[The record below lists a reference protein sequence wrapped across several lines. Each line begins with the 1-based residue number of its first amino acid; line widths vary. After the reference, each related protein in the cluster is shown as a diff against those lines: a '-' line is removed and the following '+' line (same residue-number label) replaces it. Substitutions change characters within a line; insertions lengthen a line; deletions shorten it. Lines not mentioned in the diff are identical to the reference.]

1 MNTCP
6 NCHAPVADGC
16 RFCGACGALIPQ
28 EPVAPTKVPAPGDA
42 KPAPTTCPN
51 CGKTLPSGARFC
63 QSCGAPIAAQAEP
76 AAAQTEPAAAQA
88 EPAAAQAEPI
98 AAWTEAPTART
109 RDAAASAKNTIAAKV
124 KAAGSRSSAE
134 GTPKR
139 KKPTAKIIGI
149 SAVAVVLVVA
159 IILGIT
165 LIPGKHASNTAIYLK
180 DGNLCVLPNVKKNTD
195 LLTMQMFSDPDYLEG
210 EISDLWDYQNFS
222 EACSA
227 YVATLSKDGSKYFYI
242 SITESNDEIRLC
254 YIDLKA
260 KNATPVRISGGDVL
274 AYSVN
279 ESATLVTFLR
289 DDNNLYQYD
298 MQSGK
303 AEKIASDLEEVFVA
317 SRDGSK
323 IVYTTENGLYLY
335 SSLGQTEKLSN
346 DYCSQVYTPDDTLST
361 IYYVDEDDTLF
372 CNKTG
377 KAGDSFKIASGVDTL
392 YGLTENGVYYT
403 TDSKTITMY
412 DYVNQDL
419 LSVDPD
425 SLERPEYPFSFEY
438 DTDAEYRAAMEQY
451 EADMEVYE
459 HANDLREL
467 QKDLA
472 REQYTLVT
480 LNYFNGSQSSVVAE
494 DVRGISISYASSYA
508 HAAAVL
514 EYAYPDP
521 EKAAA
526 LTMDDLEAIIG
537 STYTY
542 APTYIYDK
550 ICSSSAAG
558 DVVRADVAAHAAD
571 GDLRP
576 AVFRAGHGQ
585 GRAVLVG
592 TEDGVVRARAGAH
605 AHITALDRTVG
616 AGRAAAVGRDARER
630 DIVRVDIAGG
640 AVVADLV
647 PGTAD
652 AGDRHGRAGVVGAE
666 DGAARARARAH
677 AHVAAI
683 DRAGAEA
690 GIHFIGAFEV
700 IGRYVAD
707 GAVIDHRGPAAARL
721 RGHHNV
727 GARRERGDNAVIRS
741 GARSEVDGRRRS
753 RAAVTRRRS
762 RNGQRKREERGNN
775 GCFQKSFRHRII
787 LCLVIRERAVQPHSR
802 HVHGVVQAVLFCLFD
817 HTVAGFQIRVG
828 ELELHGDPRRH
839 VEVLDLLRVEDLHH
853 NDVLV
858 GHAAVIEQVVF
869 PAQRMA
875 FVAQFGRFCCQ

>member
-16 RFCGACGALIPQ
+16 RFCGACGAPIPQ
-28 EPVAPTKVPAPGDA
+28 EPVAPAKVPAPGDA

-63 QSCGAPIAAQAEP
+63 QSCGAPITAQTEPAAAQTEPAAAQTEP

-88 EPAAAQAEPI
+88 EPI
-98 AAWTEAPTART
+98 AAWAEAPTART

-180 DGNLCVLPNVKKNTD
+180 DGDLCVLPNVKKNTD

-227 YVATLSKDGSKYFYI
+227 YVATLSKDGSKFFYI
-242 SITESNDEIRLC
+242 SSTENNDEIRLY

-260 KNATPVRISGGDVL
+260 KNATPVRISGGVVL

-279 ESATLVTFLR
+279 ESATLVTFMR
-289 DDNNLYQYD
+289 ADNNLYQYD

-335 SSLGQTEKLSN
+335 SGLGQTEKLSN
-346 DYCSQVYTPDDTLST
+346 DYCSQVYTPDDALST
-361 IYYVDEDDTLF
+361 IYYVDENGTLF

-403 TDSKTITMY
+403 TDSKTVMLY
-412 DYVNQDL
+412 DYVQDL

-438 DTDAEYRAAMEQY
+438 DTDAEYQAAMEQY
-451 EADMEVYE
+451 KADMEVYE

-467 QKDLA
+467 QKDL
-472 REQYTLVT
+472 TCIPCPLVT
-480 LNYFNGSQSSVVAE
+480 LNYFNGSSASVVAE
-494 DVRGISISYASSYA
+494 DVFSDSISRANTYT

-514 EYAYPDP
+514 EYTYPDP

-526 LTMDDLEAIIG
+526 LTVDDMEAIID
-537 STYTY
+537 SNYSY
-542 APTYIYDK
+542 AYIASNYIYDK
-550 ICSSSAAG
+550 IRSSSAAVNG
-558 DVVRADVAAHAAD
+558 TACAS
-571 GDLRP
+571 DLDIY
-576 AVFRAGHGQ
+576 GIC
-585 GRAVLVG
+585 L
-592 TEDGVVRARAGAH
+592 TEDGQTAYITTKNPDHSDIDLYQAGISGSGLQTPTQIASDIDDLQIIGNNAVFWQDSTVFVNNARIDDDVLAYHVAFRDDGSFVYLVGEEDDNSYQLKSYKDGKTTTIADDVFNFGFTTGGELLYLCDYNTDRSAG
-605 AHITALDRTVG
+605 TLYLYNGKDSTKLDDDVFM
-616 AGRAAAVGRDARER
+616 
-630 DIVRVDIAGG
+630 IV
-640 AVVADLV
+640 
-647 PGTAD
+647 P
-652 AGDRHGRAGVVGAE
+652 AE
-666 DGAARARARAH
+666 DLA
-677 AHVAAI
+677 
-683 DRAGAEA
+683 
-690 GIHFIGAFEV
+690 
-700 IGRYVAD
+700 Y
-707 GAVIDHRGPAAARL
+707 
-721 RGHHNV
+721 
-727 GARRERGDNAVIRS
+727 ERG
-741 GARSEVDGRRRS
+741 GVDG
-753 RAAVTRRRS
+753 
-762 RNGQRKREERGNN
+762 NGGLY
-775 GCFQKSFRHRII
+775 II
-787 LCLVIRERAVQPHSR
+787 DD
-802 HVHGVVQAVLFCLFD
+802 F
-817 HTVAGFQIRVG
+817 
-828 ELELHGDPRRH
+828 
-839 VEVLDLLRVEDLHH
+839 
-853 NDVLV
+853 
-858 GHAAVIEQVVF
+858 
-869 PAQRMA
+869 
-875 FVAQFGRFCCQ
+875 

>member
-16 RFCGACGALIPQ
+16 RFCGACGAPIPQ
-28 EPVAPTKVPAPGDA
+28 EPVAPAKVPAPGDA

-63 QSCGAPIAAQAEP
+63 QSCGAPITAQAEP
-76 AAAQTEPAAAQA
+76 AAAQTEPAAVQA

-98 AAWTEAPTART
+98 AAWAEAPTART
-109 RDAAASAKNTIAAKV
+109 RDAAASAKNTITAKV

-180 DGNLCVLPNVKKNTD
+180 DGNLCVLPNVKKNAD
-195 LLTMQMFSDPDYLEG
+195 LLTMQMVSDPDALQG
-210 EISDLWDYQNFS
+210 DITGLWDYQDSTN
-222 EACSA
+222 ACSGCG
-227 YVATLSKDGSKYFYI
+227 ATLSKDGSKLFYI
-242 SITESNDEIRLC
+242 STDLETEIRLC

-260 KNATPVRISGGDVL
+260 KNATPVRISGGVVL
-274 AYSVN
+274 AFSVN

-335 SSLGQTEKLSN
+335 SGLGKTEKLSN
-346 DYCSQVYTPDDTLST
+346 DYCSQVYTPDDALST

-377 KAGDSFKIASGVDTL
+377 KAEDSFKIASGVDTL

-403 TDSKTITMY
+403 TDSKTVTMY

-425 SLERPEYPFSFEY
+425 SLEKPEYPFSFEY
-438 DTDAEYRAAMEQY
+438 DTDAEYQAAMKQY
-451 EADMEVYE
+451 KADMEVYE

-472 REQYTLVT
+472 RKQYTLVT
-480 LNYFNGSQSSVVAE
+480 LNYFNGSSASVVAE
-494 DVRGISISYASSYA
+494 DVFRGSISSADTYA

-514 EYAYPDP
+514 KYTCPDP

-526 LTMDDLEAIIG
+526 LTVDDIKAIID
-537 STYTY
+537 SNYSYTSI
-542 APTYIYDK
+542 ASDHIYNK
-550 ICSSSAAG
+550 IRSSS
-558 DVVRADVAAHAAD
+558 VAVNGTACAS
-571 GDLRP
+571 DLDIYRIC
-576 AVFRAGHGQ
+576 
-585 GRAVLVG
+585 L
-592 TEDGVVRARAGAH
+592 TEDGQTACIITKNPDNSDIDLYQAGISGNSLQTPTQIASDIDDLQIIGNNVVFWQDSTVFVNNARIDDDVLTDHVAFRDDGSFVYLVGEEDDNSYQLKSYKDGKTTTIADDVFNFGFTTGGELLYLRDYNTNHSAG
-605 AHITALDRTVG
+605 TLYLYNGKDSTKLDDDVCT
-616 AGRAAAVGRDARER
+616 
-630 DIVRVDIAGG
+630 II
-640 AVVADLV
+640 
-647 PGTAD
+647 P
-652 AGDRHGRAGVVGAE
+652 AE
-666 DGAARARARAH
+666 DLAY
-677 AHVAAI
+677 
-683 DRAGAEA
+683 DRG
-690 GIHFIGAFEV
+690 G
-700 IGRYVAD
+700 
-707 GAVIDHRGPAAARL
+707 
-721 RGHHNV
+721 
-727 GARRERGDNAVIRS
+727 
-741 GARSEVDGRRRS
+741 VDG
-753 RAAVTRRRS
+753 
-762 RNGQRKREERGNN
+762 NGRLYIVDG
-775 GCFQKSFRHRII
+775 
-787 LCLVIRERAVQPHSR
+787 
-802 HVHGVVQAVLFCLFD
+802 
-817 HTVAGFQIRVG
+817 
-828 ELELHGDPRRH
+828 
-839 VEVLDLLRVEDLHH
+839 
-853 NDVLV
+853 
-858 GHAAVIEQVVF
+858 
-869 PAQRMA
+869 
-875 FVAQFGRFCCQ
+875 

>member
-16 RFCGACGALIPQ
+16 RFCGACGAPIPQ
-28 EPVAPTKVPAPGDA
+28 EPVAPAKVPAPGDA

-63 QSCGAPIAAQAEP
+63 QSCGAPITAQAEP
-76 AAAQTEPAAAQA
+76 AAAQTEPAAVQA

-98 AAWTEAPTART
+98 AAWAEAPTART
-109 RDAAASAKNTIAAKV
+109 RDAAASAKNTITAKV

-180 DGNLCVLPNVKKNTD
+180 DGNLCVLPNVKKNAD
-195 LLTMQMFSDPDYLEG
+195 LLTMQMVSDPDALQG
-210 EISDLWDYQNFS
+210 DITGLWDYQDSTN
-222 EACSA
+222 ACSGCG
-227 YVATLSKDGSKYFYI
+227 ATLSKDGSKLFYI
-242 SITESNDEIRLC
+242 STDLETEIRLC

-260 KNATPVRISGGDVL
+260 KNATPVRISGGVVL
-274 AYSVN
+274 DFSVN

-346 DYCSQVYTPDDTLST
+346 DYCSQVYTPDDALST

-377 KAGDSFKIASGVDTL
+377 KAEDSFKIASGVDTL

-403 TDSKTITMY
+403 TDSKTVTMY

-438 DTDAEYRAAMEQY
+438 DTDAEYQAAMKQY
-451 EADMEVYE
+451 KADMEVYE

-480 LNYFNGSQSSVVAE
+480 LNYFNGSSASVVAE
-494 DVRGISISYASSYA
+494 DVFRGSISSADTYA

-514 EYAYPDP
+514 EYTYPDP

-526 LTMDDLEAIIG
+526 LTVDDMEAIIDSNYSYA
-537 STYTY
+537 ST
-542 APTYIYDK
+542 ASDHIHNK
-550 ICSSSAAG
+550 ICSSS
-558 DVVRADVAAHAAD
+558 VAVNGTACAS
-571 GDLRP
+571 DLDIYRIC
-576 AVFRAGHGQ
+576 
-585 GRAVLVG
+585 L
-592 TEDGVVRARAGAH
+592 TEDGQTACIITKNADNSDIDLYQAGISGNSLQTPTQIASDIDDLQIIGNNVVFWQDSAVFVNNARIDDDVLADHVAFRDDGSFVYLVGEEDDNSYQLKSYKDGKTTTIADDVFNFGF
-605 AHITALDRTVG
+605 TTGGELLYLRDYNTNRSEGTLYLYNGKDSTKLDDDVFL
-616 AGRAAAVGRDARER
+616 
-630 DIVRVDIAGG
+630 I
-640 AVVADLV
+640 L
-647 PGTAD
+647 P
-652 AGDRHGRAGVVGAE
+652 AE
-666 DGAARARARAH
+666 DLAY
-677 AHVAAI
+677 
-683 DRAGAEA
+683 DRG
-690 GIHFIGAFEV
+690 G
-700 IGRYVAD
+700 
-707 GAVIDHRGPAAARL
+707 
-721 RGHHNV
+721 
-727 GARRERGDNAVIRS
+727 
-741 GARSEVDGRRRS
+741 VDG
-753 RAAVTRRRS
+753 
-762 RNGQRKREERGNN
+762 NGRLYIVD
-775 GCFQKSFRHRII
+775 F
-787 LCLVIRERAVQPHSR
+787 
-802 HVHGVVQAVLFCLFD
+802 
-817 HTVAGFQIRVG
+817 
-828 ELELHGDPRRH
+828 
-839 VEVLDLLRVEDLHH
+839 
-853 NDVLV
+853 
-858 GHAAVIEQVVF
+858 
-869 PAQRMA
+869 
-875 FVAQFGRFCCQ
+875 

>member
-1 MNTCP
+1 MDTCT

-16 RFCGACGALIPQ
+16 RFCGACGAPIPQ
-28 EPVAPTKVPAPGDA
+28 EPVAPAKVPAPGDA

-76 AAAQTEPAAAQA
+76 AAVQAEPAAAQTEPAAAQAEPITAQAEPAAVQAEPAAAQTEPAAVQA

-98 AAWTEAPTART
+98 AAWAEAPTART
-109 RDAAASAKNTIAAKV
+109 RDAAASAKNTITAKV

-165 LIPGKHASNTAIYLK
+165 LILGKHASNTAIYLK
-180 DGNLCVLPNVKKNTD
+180 DGNLCVLPNVKKNAD
-195 LLTMQMFSDPDYLEG
+195 LLTMQMVSDPDALQG
-210 EISDLWDYQNFS
+210 DITGLWDYQDSTN
-222 EACSA
+222 ACSGCG
-227 YVATLSKDGSKYFYI
+227 ATLSKDGSKLFYI
-242 SITESNDEIRLC
+242 STDLETEIRLC

-260 KNATPVRISGGDVL
+260 KNATPVRISGGVVL
-274 AYSVN
+274 AFSVN

-346 DYCSQVYTPDDTLST
+346 DYCSQVYTPDDALST

-377 KAGDSFKIASGVDTL
+377 KAEDSFKIASGVDTL

-403 TDSKTITMY
+403 TDSKTVTMY

-438 DTDAEYRAAMEQY
+438 DTDAEYQAAMKQY
-451 EADMEVYE
+451 KADMEVYE

-480 LNYFNGSQSSVVAE
+480 LNYFNGSSASVVAE
-494 DVRGISISYASSYA
+494 DVFRGSISSSDTYA

-514 EYAYPDP
+514 EYTYPDP

-526 LTMDDLEAIIG
+526 LTVDDMEAIIDSNYSYA
-537 STYTY
+537 ST
-542 APTYIYDK
+542 ASNHIHNK
-550 ICSSSAAG
+550 ICSSS
-558 DVVRADVAAHAAD
+558 VAVNGTACAS
-571 GDLRP
+571 DLDIYRIC
-576 AVFRAGHGQ
+576 
-585 GRAVLVG
+585 L
-592 TEDGVVRARAGAH
+592 TEDGQTACIITKNADNSDIDLYQAGISGNSLQTPTQIASDIDDLQIIGNNVVFWQDSAVFVNNARIDDDVLADHVAFRDDGSFVYLVGEEDDNSYQLKSYKDGKTTTIADDVFNFGF
-605 AHITALDRTVG
+605 TTGGKLLYLRDYNTNRSEGTLYLYNGKDSTKLDDDVFLILPAEDLAYDR
-616 AGRAAAVGRDARER
+616 
-630 DIVRVDIAGG
+630 GG
-640 AVVADLV
+640 AD
-647 PGTAD
+647 GN
-652 AGDRHGRAGVVGAE
+652 GRLY
-666 DGAARARARAH
+666 
-677 AHVAAI
+677 I
-683 DRAGAEA
+683 
-690 GIHFIGAFEV
+690 
-700 IGRYVAD
+700 
-707 GAVIDHRGPAAARL
+707 
-721 RGHHNV
+721 
-727 GARRERGDNAVIRS
+727 
-741 GARSEVDGRRRS
+741 VD
-753 RAAVTRRRS
+753 
-762 RNGQRKREERGNN
+762 
-775 GCFQKSFRHRII
+775 F
-787 LCLVIRERAVQPHSR
+787 
-802 HVHGVVQAVLFCLFD
+802 
-817 HTVAGFQIRVG
+817 
-828 ELELHGDPRRH
+828 
-839 VEVLDLLRVEDLHH
+839 
-853 NDVLV
+853 
-858 GHAAVIEQVVF
+858 
-869 PAQRMA
+869 
-875 FVAQFGRFCCQ
+875 

>member
-16 RFCGACGALIPQ
+16 RFCGACGAPIPQ
-28 EPVAPTKVPAPGDA
+28 EPVAPAKVPAPGDA

-63 QSCGAPIAAQAEP
+63 QSCGAPITAQAEP

-98 AAWTEAPTART
+98 AAWAEAPTART
-109 RDAAASAKNTIAAKV
+109 RDAAASAKNTITAKV

-180 DGNLCVLPNVKKNTD
+180 DGNLCVLPNVKKNAD
-195 LLTMQMFSDPDYLEG
+195 LLTMQMVSDPDALQG
-210 EISDLWDYQNFS
+210 DITGLWDYQDSTN
-222 EACSA
+222 ACSGCG
-227 YVATLSKDGSKYFYI
+227 ATLSKDGSKLFYI
-242 SITESNDEIRLC
+242 STDLETEIRLC

-260 KNATPVRISGGDVL
+260 KNATPVRISGGVVL
-274 AYSVN
+274 AFSVN
-279 ESATLVTFLR
+279 ESATLVTFMR
-289 DDNNLYQYD
+289 ADNNLYQYD

-346 DYCSQVYTPDDTLST
+346 DYCSQVYTPDDALST

-377 KAGDSFKIASGVDTL
+377 KAEDSFKIASGVDTL

-403 TDSKTITMY
+403 TDSKTVTMY

-438 DTDAEYRAAMEQY
+438 DTDAEYQAAMKQY
-451 EADMEVYE
+451 KADMEVYE

-480 LNYFNGSQSSVVAE
+480 LNYFNGSSASVVTE
-494 DVRGISISYASSYA
+494 DVFRGSISSADTYA

-550 ICSSSAAG
+550 ICSSSAAVNG
-558 DVVRADVAAHAAD
+558 TACAS
-571 GDLRP
+571 DLDIYRIC
-576 AVFRAGHGQ
+576 
-585 GRAVLVG
+585 L
-592 TEDGVVRARAGAH
+592 TEDGQTACIITKNADNSDIDLYQAGISGNSLQTPTQIASDIDDLQIIGNNVVFWQDSAVFVNNARIDDDVLADHVAFRDDGSFVYLVGEEDDNSYQLKSYKDGKTMTIADDVFNFGFTTGGELLYLRDYNTNRSAG
-605 AHITALDRTVG
+605 TLYLYNGKDSTKLDDDVFL
-616 AGRAAAVGRDARER
+616 
-630 DIVRVDIAGG
+630 I
-640 AVVADLV
+640 L
-647 PGTAD
+647 P
-652 AGDRHGRAGVVGAE
+652 AE
-666 DGAARARARAH
+666 DLAY
-677 AHVAAI
+677 
-683 DRAGAEA
+683 DRG
-690 GIHFIGAFEV
+690 GD
-700 IGRYVAD
+700 D
-707 GAVIDHRGPAAARL
+707 GNGGLYI
-721 RGHHNV
+721 
-727 GARRERGDNAVIRS
+727 
-741 GARSEVDGRRRS
+741 VDD
-753 RAAVTRRRS
+753 
-762 RNGQRKREERGNN
+762 
-775 GCFQKSFRHRII
+775 F
-787 LCLVIRERAVQPHSR
+787 
-802 HVHGVVQAVLFCLFD
+802 
-817 HTVAGFQIRVG
+817 
-828 ELELHGDPRRH
+828 
-839 VEVLDLLRVEDLHH
+839 
-853 NDVLV
+853 
-858 GHAAVIEQVVF
+858 
-869 PAQRMA
+869 
-875 FVAQFGRFCCQ
+875 

>member
-16 RFCGACGALIPQ
+16 RFCGACGAPIPQ
-28 EPVAPTKVPAPGDA
+28 EPVAPAKVPAPGDA

-63 QSCGAPIAAQAEP
+63 QSCGAPITAQAEP
-76 AAAQTEPAAAQA
+76 AAAQTEPAAVQA

-98 AAWTEAPTART
+98 AAWAEAPTART
-109 RDAAASAKNTIAAKV
+109 RDAAASAKNTITAKV

-180 DGNLCVLPNVKKNTD
+180 DGNLCVLPNVKKNAD
-195 LLTMQMFSDPDYLEG
+195 LLTMQMVSDPDALQG
-210 EISDLWDYQNFS
+210 DITGLWDYQDSTN
-222 EACSA
+222 ACSGCG
-227 YVATLSKDGSKYFYI
+227 ATLSKDGSKLFYI
-242 SITESNDEIRLC
+242 STDLETEIRLC

-260 KNATPVRISGGDVL
+260 KNATPVRISGGVVL
-274 AYSVN
+274 AFSVN

-346 DYCSQVYTPDDTLST
+346 DYCSQVYTPDDALST

-377 KAGDSFKIASGVDTL
+377 KAEDSFKIASGVDTL

-403 TDSKTITMY
+403 TDSKTVTMY

-425 SLERPEYPFSFEY
+425 SLEKPEYPFSFEY
-438 DTDAEYRAAMEQY
+438 DTDAEYQAAMKQY
-451 EADMEVYE
+451 KADMEVYE

-480 LNYFNGSQSSVVAE
+480 LNYFNGSSASVVAE
-494 DVRGISISYASSYA
+494 DVFRGSISSADTYA

-514 EYAYPDP
+514 EYTYPDP

-526 LTMDDLEAIIG
+526 LTVDDMEAIIDSNYSYA
-537 STYTY
+537 ST
-542 APTYIYDK
+542 ASDHIYNK
-550 ICSSSAAG
+550 IRSSS
-558 DVVRADVAAHAAD
+558 VAVNGTACAS
-571 GDLRP
+571 DLDIYRIC
-576 AVFRAGHGQ
+576 
-585 GRAVLVG
+585 L
-592 TEDGVVRARAGAH
+592 TEDGQTACIITKNPDNSDIDLYQAGISGNSLQTPTQIASDIDDLQIIGNNVVFWQDSAVFVNNARIDDDVLADHVAFRDDGSFVYLVGEEDDNSYQLKSYKDGKTTTIADDVFNFGFTTGGELLYLRDYNTDRSAG
-605 AHITALDRTVG
+605 TLYLYNGKDSTKLDDDVFM
-616 AGRAAAVGRDARER
+616 
-630 DIVRVDIAGG
+630 IV
-640 AVVADLV
+640 
-647 PGTAD
+647 P
-652 AGDRHGRAGVVGAE
+652 AE
-666 DGAARARARAH
+666 DLTY
-677 AHVAAI
+677 
-683 DRAGAEA
+683 DRG
-690 GIHFIGAFEV
+690 G
-700 IGRYVAD
+700 
-707 GAVIDHRGPAAARL
+707 
-721 RGHHNV
+721 
-727 GARRERGDNAVIRS
+727 
-741 GARSEVDGRRRS
+741 VDG
-753 RAAVTRRRS
+753 
-762 RNGQRKREERGNN
+762 NGRLYIVDG
-775 GCFQKSFRHRII
+775 
-787 LCLVIRERAVQPHSR
+787 
-802 HVHGVVQAVLFCLFD
+802 
-817 HTVAGFQIRVG
+817 
-828 ELELHGDPRRH
+828 
-839 VEVLDLLRVEDLHH
+839 
-853 NDVLV
+853 
-858 GHAAVIEQVVF
+858 
-869 PAQRMA
+869 
-875 FVAQFGRFCCQ
+875 

>member
-16 RFCGACGALIPQ
+16 RFCGACGAPIPQ
-28 EPVAPTKVPAPGDA
+28 EPVAPAKVPAPGDA

-76 AAAQTEPAAAQA
+76 AAVQAEPAAAQTEPAAAQA
-88 EPAAAQAEPI
+88 EPITAQAEPAAVQAEPAAAQTEPAAAQTEPAAAQAEPI

-195 LLTMQMFSDPDYLEG
+195 LLTMQMFSDPDDLEG
-210 EISDLWDYQNFS
+210 EISDLWDYRDFS
-222 EACSA
+222 EAYSKA
-227 YVATLSKDGSKYFYI
+227 GGTLSKDGSKYFYI
-242 SITESNDEIRLC
+242 STTESNDEIRLC

-279 ESATLVTFLR
+279 ESATLVTFMR

-303 AEKIASDLEEVFVA
+303 AEKIASDLHGMQNGKAEEFASDLEEYFVA

-335 SSLGQTEKLSN
+335 SGLGKTEKLSN
-346 DYCSQVYTPDDTLST
+346 DYCSRVYTPDDALST
-361 IYYVDEDDTLF
+361 IYYVDEDNTLF

-377 KAGDSFKIASGVDTL
+377 KAEDSFKIASGVDTL

-403 TDSKTITMY
+403 TDRKTVTMY

-438 DTDAEYRAAMEQY
+438 DTDAEYQAAMKQY
-451 EADMEVYE
+451 KADMEVYE

-467 QKDLA
+467 QKDLSYIPYA
-472 REQYTLVT
+472 LVT
-480 LNYFNGSQSSVVAE
+480 LNYFNGSSASVVAE
-494 DVRGISISYASSYA
+494 DVFSDSISRAYIYT

-514 EYAYPDP
+514 EYTCPDP

-526 LTMDDLEAIIG
+526 LTVGDMEAIIDSNYSYA
-537 STYTY
+537 ST
-542 APTYIYDK
+542 ASDHIYNK
-550 ICSSSAAG
+550 IRSSSVAVNGTA
-558 DVVRADVAAHAAD
+558 RAS
-571 GDLRP
+571 DLDIYCIC
-576 AVFRAGHGQ
+576 
-585 GRAVLVG
+585 L
-592 TEDGVVRARAGAH
+592 TEDGQTACIITKNPDNSDIDLYQAGISGSGLQTPTQIASDIDDLQIIGNNVVFWQDSTVFVNNARIDDDVLAGHVAFRDDGSFVYLVGEEDDNSYQLKSYKDGKTTTI
-605 AHITALDRTVG
+605 ADDVFNFGFTTGGELLYLRDYNTDRSAGTLYLYNGKDSTKLDDDVL
-616 AGRAAAVGRDARER
+616 A
-630 DIVRVDIAGG
+630 II
-640 AVVADLV
+640 
-647 PGTAD
+647 P
-652 AGDRHGRAGVVGAE
+652 AE
-666 DGAARARARAH
+666 DLAY
-677 AHVAAI
+677 
-683 DRAGAEA
+683 DRG
-690 GIHFIGAFEV
+690 G
-700 IGRYVAD
+700 
-707 GAVIDHRGPAAARL
+707 
-721 RGHHNV
+721 
-727 GARRERGDNAVIRS
+727 
-741 GARSEVDGRRRS
+741 VD
-753 RAAVTRRRS
+753 
-762 RNGQRKREERGNN
+762 RNGGLY
-775 GCFQKSFRHRII
+775 I
-787 LCLVIRERAVQPHSR
+787 V
-802 HVHGVVQAVLFCLFD
+802 D
-817 HTVAGFQIRVG
+817 
-828 ELELHGDPRRH
+828 DY
-839 VEVLDLLRVEDLHH
+839 
-853 NDVLV
+853 
-858 GHAAVIEQVVF
+858 
-869 PAQRMA
+869 
-875 FVAQFGRFCCQ
+875 

>member
-16 RFCGACGALIPQ
+16 RFCGACGAPIPQ
-28 EPVAPTKVPAPGDA
+28 EPVAPAKVPAPGDA

-63 QSCGAPIAAQAEP
+63 QSCGAPITAQAEP
-76 AAAQTEPAAAQA
+76 AAAQTEPAAVQA

-98 AAWTEAPTART
+98 AAWAEAPTART

-210 EISDLWDYQNFS
+210 EISDLWDYQDFS
-222 EACSA
+222 ES
-227 YVATLSKDGSKYFYI
+227 YSKTGGTLSKDGSKYFYI

-260 KNATPVRISGGDVL
+260 KNATPVRISGGVVL

-279 ESATLVTFLR
+279 ESATLVTFMR
-289 DDNNLYQYD
+289 ADNNLYQYD

-335 SSLGQTEKLSN
+335 SGLGKTEKLSN
-346 DYCSQVYTPDDTLST
+346 DYCSQVYTPDDALST

-403 TDSKTITMY
+403 TDSKTVTMY

-425 SLERPEYPFSFEY
+425 SLEKPEYPFSFEY
-438 DTDAEYRAAMEQY
+438 DTDAEYQAAMKQY
-451 EADMEVYE
+451 KADMEVYE

-472 REQYTLVT
+472 RKQYTLVT
-480 LNYFNGSQSSVVAE
+480 LNYFNGSSASVVAE
-494 DVRGISISYASSYA
+494 DVFRGSISSADTYA

-514 EYAYPDP
+514 KYTCPDP

-526 LTMDDLEAIIG
+526 LTMDDMEAIID
-537 STYTY
+537 SNYSY
-542 APTYIYDK
+542 ASIASDHIYNK
-550 ICSSSAAG
+550 IRSSS
-558 DVVRADVAAHAAD
+558 VAVNGTACAS
-571 GDLRP
+571 DLDIYCIC
-576 AVFRAGHGQ
+576 
-585 GRAVLVG
+585 L
-592 TEDGVVRARAGAH
+592 TEDGQTACIITKNADNSDIDLYQAGISGNSLQTPTQIASDIDDLQIIGNNVVFWQDSTVFVNNARIDDDVLADHVAFRDDGSFVYLVGEEDDNSYQLKSYKDGKTTTIADDVFNFGF
-605 AHITALDRTVG
+605 TTGGELLYLRDYNTNRSEGTLYLYNGKDSTKLDDDVFL
-616 AGRAAAVGRDARER
+616 
-630 DIVRVDIAGG
+630 I
-640 AVVADLV
+640 L
-647 PGTAD
+647 P
-652 AGDRHGRAGVVGAE
+652 AE
-666 DGAARARARAH
+666 DLAY
-677 AHVAAI
+677 
-683 DRAGAEA
+683 DRG
-690 GIHFIGAFEV
+690 G
-700 IGRYVAD
+700 
-707 GAVIDHRGPAAARL
+707 
-721 RGHHNV
+721 
-727 GARRERGDNAVIRS
+727 
-741 GARSEVDGRRRS
+741 VDG
-753 RAAVTRRRS
+753 
-762 RNGQRKREERGNN
+762 NGRLYIVD
-775 GCFQKSFRHRII
+775 F
-787 LCLVIRERAVQPHSR
+787 
-802 HVHGVVQAVLFCLFD
+802 
-817 HTVAGFQIRVG
+817 
-828 ELELHGDPRRH
+828 
-839 VEVLDLLRVEDLHH
+839 
-853 NDVLV
+853 
-858 GHAAVIEQVVF
+858 
-869 PAQRMA
+869 
-875 FVAQFGRFCCQ
+875 

>member
-16 RFCGACGALIPQ
+16 RFCGACGAPIPQ

-227 YVATLSKDGSKYFYI
+227 YVATLSKDGSKFFYI
-242 SITESNDEIRLC
+242 SSTENNDEIRLY

-260 KNATPVRISGGDVL
+260 KNATPVRISGGVVL

-279 ESATLVTFLR
+279 ESATLVTFMR
-289 DDNNLYQYD
+289 ADNNLYQYD
-298 MQSGK
+298 MQSEK

-335 SSLGQTEKLSN
+335 SGLGKTEKLSN
-346 DYCSQVYTPDDTLST
+346 DYCSQVYTPDDALST

-377 KAGDSFKIASGVDTL
+377 KAEDSFKIASGVDTL

-403 TDSKTITMY
+403 TDSKTVTMY

-438 DTDAEYRAAMEQY
+438 DTDAEYQAAMKQY
-451 EADMEVYE
+451 KADMEVYE

-480 LNYFNGSQSSVVAE
+480 LNYFNGSSASVVAE
-494 DVRGISISYASSYA
+494 DVFRGSISSADTYA

-526 LTMDDLEAIIG
+526 LTVDDMEAIIDSNYSYA
-537 STYTY
+537 ST
-542 APTYIYDK
+542 ASDHIYNK
-550 ICSSSAAG
+550 IRSSS
-558 DVVRADVAAHAAD
+558 VAVNGTACAS
-571 GDLRP
+571 DLDIYRIC
-576 AVFRAGHGQ
+576 
-585 GRAVLVG
+585 L
-592 TEDGVVRARAGAH
+592 TEDGQTACIITKNPDNSDIDLYQAGISGNSLQTPTQIASDIDDLQIIGNNAVFWKDSAVFVNDVRIDDDVLADHVAFRDDGSFVYLVGEEDDNSYQLKSYKDGKTTTIADDVFNFGFTTGGELLYLRDYNTDRSAG
-605 AHITALDRTVG
+605 TLYLYNGKDSTKLDDDVFM
-616 AGRAAAVGRDARER
+616 
-630 DIVRVDIAGG
+630 IV
-640 AVVADLV
+640 
-647 PGTAD
+647 P
-652 AGDRHGRAGVVGAE
+652 AE
-666 DGAARARARAH
+666 DLTY
-677 AHVAAI
+677 
-683 DRAGAEA
+683 DRG
-690 GIHFIGAFEV
+690 G
-700 IGRYVAD
+700 
-707 GAVIDHRGPAAARL
+707 
-721 RGHHNV
+721 
-727 GARRERGDNAVIRS
+727 
-741 GARSEVDGRRRS
+741 VDG
-753 RAAVTRRRS
+753 
-762 RNGQRKREERGNN
+762 NGRLYIVDG
-775 GCFQKSFRHRII
+775 
-787 LCLVIRERAVQPHSR
+787 
-802 HVHGVVQAVLFCLFD
+802 
-817 HTVAGFQIRVG
+817 
-828 ELELHGDPRRH
+828 
-839 VEVLDLLRVEDLHH
+839 
-853 NDVLV
+853 
-858 GHAAVIEQVVF
+858 
-869 PAQRMA
+869 
-875 FVAQFGRFCCQ
+875 

>member
-16 RFCGACGALIPQ
+16 RFCGACGAPIPQ
-28 EPVAPTKVPAPGDA
+28 EPVAPAKVPAPGDA

-63 QSCGAPIAAQAEP
+63 QSCGAPITAQAEP
-76 AAAQTEPAAAQA
+76 AAAQTEPAAVQA

-98 AAWTEAPTART
+98 AAWAEAPTART
-109 RDAAASAKNTIAAKV
+109 RDAAASAKNTITAKV

-180 DGNLCVLPNVKKNTD
+180 DGNLCVLPNVKKNAD
-195 LLTMQMFSDPDYLEG
+195 LLTMQMVSDPDALQG
-210 EISDLWDYQNFS
+210 DITGLWDYQDSTN
-222 EACSA
+222 ACSGCG
-227 YVATLSKDGSKYFYI
+227 ATLSKDGSKLFYI
-242 SITESNDEIRLC
+242 STDLETEIRLC

-260 KNATPVRISGGDVL
+260 KNATPVRISGGVVL
-274 AYSVN
+274 AFSVN

-346 DYCSQVYTPDDTLST
+346 DYCSQVYTPDDALST

-377 KAGDSFKIASGVDTL
+377 KAEDSFKIASGVDTL

-403 TDSKTITMY
+403 TDSKTVTMY

-438 DTDAEYRAAMEQY
+438 DTDAEYQAAMKQY
-451 EADMEVYE
+451 KADMEVYE

-480 LNYFNGSQSSVVAE
+480 LNYFNGSSASVVAE
-494 DVRGISISYASSYA
+494 DVFRGSISSADTYA

-514 EYAYPDP
+514 EYTYPDP

-526 LTMDDLEAIIG
+526 LTVDDMEAIIDSNYSYA
-537 STYTY
+537 ST
-542 APTYIYDK
+542 ASDHIHNK
-550 ICSSSAAG
+550 ICSSS
-558 DVVRADVAAHAAD
+558 VAVNGTACAS
-571 GDLRP
+571 DLDIYRIC
-576 AVFRAGHGQ
+576 
-585 GRAVLVG
+585 L
-592 TEDGVVRARAGAH
+592 TEDGQTACIITKNADNSDIDLYQAGISGNSLQTPTQIASDIDDLQIIGNNVVFWQDSAVFVNNARIDDDVLADHVAFRDDGSFVYLVGEEDDNSYQLKSYKDGKTTTIADDVFNFGFTTGGELLYLRDH
-605 AHITALDRTVG
+605 NTNRSEGTLYLYNGKDSTKLDDDVFL
-616 AGRAAAVGRDARER
+616 
-630 DIVRVDIAGG
+630 I
-640 AVVADLV
+640 L
-647 PGTAD
+647 P
-652 AGDRHGRAGVVGAE
+652 AE
-666 DGAARARARAH
+666 DLAY
-677 AHVAAI
+677 
-683 DRAGAEA
+683 DRG
-690 GIHFIGAFEV
+690 G
-700 IGRYVAD
+700 
-707 GAVIDHRGPAAARL
+707 
-721 RGHHNV
+721 
-727 GARRERGDNAVIRS
+727 
-741 GARSEVDGRRRS
+741 VDG
-753 RAAVTRRRS
+753 
-762 RNGQRKREERGNN
+762 NGRLYIVD
-775 GCFQKSFRHRII
+775 F
-787 LCLVIRERAVQPHSR
+787 
-802 HVHGVVQAVLFCLFD
+802 
-817 HTVAGFQIRVG
+817 
-828 ELELHGDPRRH
+828 
-839 VEVLDLLRVEDLHH
+839 
-853 NDVLV
+853 
-858 GHAAVIEQVVF
+858 
-869 PAQRMA
+869 
-875 FVAQFGRFCCQ
+875 

>member
-16 RFCGACGALIPQ
+16 RFCGACGAPIPQ
-28 EPVAPTKVPAPGDA
+28 EPVAPAKVPAPGDA

-63 QSCGAPIAAQAEP
+63 QSCGAPITAQAEP
-76 AAAQTEPAAAQA
+76 AAAQAEPAAVQA

-98 AAWTEAPTART
+98 AAWAEAPTART
-109 RDAAASAKNTIAAKV
+109 RDAAASAKNTITAKV

-180 DGNLCVLPNVKKNTD
+180 DGNLCVLPNVKKNAD
-195 LLTMQMFSDPDYLEG
+195 LLTMQMVSDPDALQG
-210 EISDLWDYQNFS
+210 DITGLWDYQDSTN
-222 EACSA
+222 ACSGCG
-227 YVATLSKDGSKYFYI
+227 ATLSKDGSKLFYI
-242 SITESNDEIRLC
+242 STDLETEIRLC

-260 KNATPVRISGGDVL
+260 KNATPVRISGGVVL
-274 AYSVN
+274 AFSVN

-346 DYCSQVYTPDDTLST
+346 DYCSQVYTPDDALST

-377 KAGDSFKIASGVDTL
+377 KAEDSFKIASGVDTL

-403 TDSKTITMY
+403 TDSKTVTMY

-438 DTDAEYRAAMEQY
+438 DTDAEYQAAMKQY
-451 EADMEVYE
+451 KADMEVYE

-480 LNYFNGSQSSVVAE
+480 LNYFNGSSASVVAE
-494 DVRGISISYASSYA
+494 DVFRGSISSADTYA

-514 EYAYPDP
+514 EYTYPDP

-526 LTMDDLEAIIG
+526 LTVDDMEAIIDSNYSYA
-537 STYTY
+537 ST
-542 APTYIYDK
+542 ASDHIHNK
-550 ICSSSAAG
+550 ICSSS
-558 DVVRADVAAHAAD
+558 VAVNGTACAS
-571 GDLRP
+571 DLDIYRIC
-576 AVFRAGHGQ
+576 
-585 GRAVLVG
+585 L
-592 TEDGVVRARAGAH
+592 TEDGQTACIITKNADNSDIDLYQAGISGNSLQTPTQIASDIDNLQIIGNNAVFWKDSAVFVNDVRIDDDVLADHVAFRDDGSFVYLVGEEDDNSYQLKSYKDGKTTTIADDVFNFGFTTGGELLYLRDYNTNRSAG
-605 AHITALDRTVG
+605 TLYLYNGKDSTKLDDDVF
-616 AGRAAAVGRDARER
+616 
-630 DIVRVDIAGG
+630 IIAPAEDLAYDRGG
-640 AVVADLV
+640 AD
-647 PGTAD
+647 GN
-652 AGDRHGRAGVVGAE
+652 GRLY
-666 DGAARARARAH
+666 
-677 AHVAAI
+677 I
-683 DRAGAEA
+683 
-690 GIHFIGAFEV
+690 
-700 IGRYVAD
+700 
-707 GAVIDHRGPAAARL
+707 
-721 RGHHNV
+721 
-727 GARRERGDNAVIRS
+727 
-741 GARSEVDGRRRS
+741 VD
-753 RAAVTRRRS
+753 
-762 RNGQRKREERGNN
+762 
-775 GCFQKSFRHRII
+775 F
-787 LCLVIRERAVQPHSR
+787 
-802 HVHGVVQAVLFCLFD
+802 
-817 HTVAGFQIRVG
+817 
-828 ELELHGDPRRH
+828 
-839 VEVLDLLRVEDLHH
+839 
-853 NDVLV
+853 
-858 GHAAVIEQVVF
+858 
-869 PAQRMA
+869 
-875 FVAQFGRFCCQ
+875 

>member
-16 RFCGACGALIPQ
+16 RFCGACGAPIPQ
-28 EPVAPTKVPAPGDA
+28 EPVAPAKVPAPGDA

-63 QSCGAPIAAQAEP
+63 QSCGAPITAQAEP
-76 AAAQTEPAAAQA
+76 AAAQTEPAAVQA

-98 AAWTEAPTART
+98 AAWAEAPTART

-210 EISDLWDYQNFS
+210 EISDLWDYQDFS
-222 EACSA
+222 ES
-227 YVATLSKDGSKYFYI
+227 YSKTGATLSKDGSKLFYI
-242 SITESNDEIRLC
+242 STDLETEIRLC

-260 KNATPVRISGGDVL
+260 KNATPVRISGGVVL
-274 AYSVN
+274 AFSVN

-303 AEKIASDLEEVFVA
+303 AEKIASDLEECFVA

-335 SSLGQTEKLSN
+335 SGLGKTEKLSN
-346 DYCSQVYTPDDTLST
+346 DYCSQVYTPDDALST

-377 KAGDSFKIASGVDTL
+377 KAEDSFKIASGVDTL

-403 TDSKTITMY
+403 TDSKTVTMY

-425 SLERPEYPFSFEY
+425 SLEKPEYPFSFEY
-438 DTDAEYRAAMEQY
+438 DTDAEYQAAMKQY
-451 EADMEVYE
+451 KADMEVYE

-480 LNYFNGSQSSVVAE
+480 LNYFNGSSASVVAE
-494 DVRGISISYASSYA
+494 DVFRGSISSADTYA

-514 EYAYPDP
+514 EYTYPDP

-526 LTMDDLEAIIG
+526 LTVDDMEAIIDSNYSYA
-537 STYTY
+537 ST
-542 APTYIYDK
+542 ASNHIHNK
-550 ICSSSAAG
+550 ICSSS
-558 DVVRADVAAHAAD
+558 VAVNGTACAS
-571 GDLRP
+571 DLDIYRIC
-576 AVFRAGHGQ
+576 
-585 GRAVLVG
+585 L
-592 TEDGVVRARAGAH
+592 TEDGQTACIITKNADNSDIDLYQAGISGNSLQTPTQIASDIDDLQIIGNNVVFWQDSAVFVNNARIDDDVLADHVAFRDDGSFVYLVGEEDDNSYQLKSYKDGKTTTIADDVFNFGF
-605 AHITALDRTVG
+605 TTGGELLYLRDYNTNRSEGTLYLYNGKDSTKLDDDVFLILPAEDLAYDR
-616 AGRAAAVGRDARER
+616 
-630 DIVRVDIAGG
+630 GG
-640 AVVADLV
+640 AD
-647 PGTAD
+647 GN
-652 AGDRHGRAGVVGAE
+652 GRLY
-666 DGAARARARAH
+666 
-677 AHVAAI
+677 I
-683 DRAGAEA
+683 
-690 GIHFIGAFEV
+690 
-700 IGRYVAD
+700 
-707 GAVIDHRGPAAARL
+707 
-721 RGHHNV
+721 
-727 GARRERGDNAVIRS
+727 
-741 GARSEVDGRRRS
+741 VD
-753 RAAVTRRRS
+753 
-762 RNGQRKREERGNN
+762 
-775 GCFQKSFRHRII
+775 F
-787 LCLVIRERAVQPHSR
+787 
-802 HVHGVVQAVLFCLFD
+802 
-817 HTVAGFQIRVG
+817 
-828 ELELHGDPRRH
+828 
-839 VEVLDLLRVEDLHH
+839 
-853 NDVLV
+853 
-858 GHAAVIEQVVF
+858 
-869 PAQRMA
+869 
-875 FVAQFGRFCCQ
+875 

>member
-16 RFCGACGALIPQ
+16 RFCGACGAPIPQ

-227 YVATLSKDGSKYFYI
+227 YVATLSKDGSKFFYI
-242 SITESNDEIRLC
+242 SSTENNDEIRLY

-260 KNATPVRISGGDVL
+260 KNATPVRISGGVVL

-279 ESATLVTFLR
+279 ESATLVTFMR
-289 DDNNLYQYD
+289 ADNNLYQYD

-335 SSLGQTEKLSN
+335 SGLGKTEKLSN

-377 KAGDSFKIASGVDTL
+377 KAEDSFKIASGVDTL

-403 TDSKTITMY
+403 TDRKTVTMY

-438 DTDAEYRAAMEQY
+438 DTDAEYQAAMKQY
-451 EADMEVYE
+451 KADMEVYE

-467 QKDLA
+467 QKDLSYIPYA
-472 REQYTLVT
+472 LVT
-480 LNYFNGSQSSVVAE
+480 LNYFNGSSASVVAE
-494 DVRGISISYASSYA
+494 DVFSDSISRAYIYT

-514 EYAYPDP
+514 EYTCPDP

-526 LTMDDLEAIIG
+526 LTVGDMEAIIDSNYSYA
-537 STYTY
+537 ST
-542 APTYIYDK
+542 ASDHIYNK
-550 ICSSSAAG
+550 IRSSSVAVNGTA
-558 DVVRADVAAHAAD
+558 RAS
-571 GDLRP
+571 DLDIYCIC
-576 AVFRAGHGQ
+576 
-585 GRAVLVG
+585 L
-592 TEDGVVRARAGAH
+592 TEDGQTACIITKNPDNSDIDLYQAGISGSGLQTPTQIASDIDDLQIIGNNVVFWQDSTVFVNNARIDDDVLAGHVAFRDDGSFVYLVGEEDDNSYQLKSYKDGKTTTI
-605 AHITALDRTVG
+605 ADDVFNFGFTTGGELLYLRDYNTDRSAGTLYLYNGKDSTKLDDDVL
-616 AGRAAAVGRDARER
+616 A
-630 DIVRVDIAGG
+630 II
-640 AVVADLV
+640 
-647 PGTAD
+647 P
-652 AGDRHGRAGVVGAE
+652 AE
-666 DGAARARARAH
+666 DLAY
-677 AHVAAI
+677 
-683 DRAGAEA
+683 DRG
-690 GIHFIGAFEV
+690 G
-700 IGRYVAD
+700 
-707 GAVIDHRGPAAARL
+707 
-721 RGHHNV
+721 
-727 GARRERGDNAVIRS
+727 
-741 GARSEVDGRRRS
+741 VD
-753 RAAVTRRRS
+753 
-762 RNGQRKREERGNN
+762 RNGGLY
-775 GCFQKSFRHRII
+775 I
-787 LCLVIRERAVQPHSR
+787 V
-802 HVHGVVQAVLFCLFD
+802 D
-817 HTVAGFQIRVG
+817 
-828 ELELHGDPRRH
+828 DY
-839 VEVLDLLRVEDLHH
+839 
-853 NDVLV
+853 
-858 GHAAVIEQVVF
+858 
-869 PAQRMA
+869 
-875 FVAQFGRFCCQ
+875 

>member
-16 RFCGACGALIPQ
+16 RFCGACGAPIPQ

-76 AAAQTEPAAAQA
+76 AAAQTEPITAQAEPITAQAEPITAQAEPAAAQTEPA
-88 EPAAAQAEPI
+88 AAQTEPAAAQAEPI

-195 LLTMQMFSDPDYLEG
+195 LLTMQMVSDPDYLEG
-210 EISDLWDYQNFS
+210 DITGLWDYQDSTN
-222 EACSA
+222 ACSGCG
-227 YVATLSKDGSKYFYI
+227 ATLSKDGSKLFYI
-242 SITESNDEIRLC
+242 STDLETEIRLC

-260 KNATPVRISGGDVL
+260 KNATPVRISGGVVL
-274 AYSVN
+274 AFSVN

-346 DYCSQVYTPDDTLST
+346 DYCSQVYTPDDALST

-377 KAGDSFKIASGVDTL
+377 KAEDSFKIASGVDTL

-403 TDSKTITMY
+403 TDSKTVTMY

-550 ICSSSAAG
+550 ICSSSAAVNG
-558 DVVRADVAAHAAD
+558 TACAS
-571 GDLRP
+571 DLDIYRIC
-576 AVFRAGHGQ
+576 
-585 GRAVLVG
+585 L
-592 TEDGVVRARAGAH
+592 TEDGQTACIITKNADNSDIDLYQAGISGNSLQTPTQIASDIDDLQIIGNNVVFWQDSAVFVNNARIDDDVLADHVAFRDDGSFVYLVGEEDDNSYQLKSYKDGKTTTIADDVFNFGFTTGGELLYLRDYNTNRSAG
-605 AHITALDRTVG
+605 TLYLYNGKDSTKLDDDVF
-616 AGRAAAVGRDARER
+616 
-630 DIVRVDIAGG
+630 IIAPAEDLAYDRGG
-640 AVVADLV
+640 AD
-647 PGTAD
+647 GN
-652 AGDRHGRAGVVGAE
+652 GRLY
-666 DGAARARARAH
+666 
-677 AHVAAI
+677 I
-683 DRAGAEA
+683 
-690 GIHFIGAFEV
+690 
-700 IGRYVAD
+700 
-707 GAVIDHRGPAAARL
+707 
-721 RGHHNV
+721 
-727 GARRERGDNAVIRS
+727 
-741 GARSEVDGRRRS
+741 VD
-753 RAAVTRRRS
+753 
-762 RNGQRKREERGNN
+762 
-775 GCFQKSFRHRII
+775 F
-787 LCLVIRERAVQPHSR
+787 
-802 HVHGVVQAVLFCLFD
+802 
-817 HTVAGFQIRVG
+817 
-828 ELELHGDPRRH
+828 
-839 VEVLDLLRVEDLHH
+839 
-853 NDVLV
+853 
-858 GHAAVIEQVVF
+858 
-869 PAQRMA
+869 
-875 FVAQFGRFCCQ
+875 

>member
-16 RFCGACGALIPQ
+16 RFCGACGAPIPQ
-28 EPVAPTKVPAPGDA
+28 EPVAPAKVPAPGDA

-63 QSCGAPIAAQAEP
+63 QSCGAPITAQAEP
-76 AAAQTEPAAAQA
+76 AAAQTEPAAVQA

-98 AAWTEAPTART
+98 AAWAEAPTART
-109 RDAAASAKNTIAAKV
+109 RDAAASAKNTITAKV

-180 DGNLCVLPNVKKNTD
+180 DGNLCVLPNVKKNAD
-195 LLTMQMFSDPDYLEG
+195 LLTMQMVSDPDALQG
-210 EISDLWDYQNFS
+210 DITGLWDYQDSTN
-222 EACSA
+222 ACSGCG
-227 YVATLSKDGSKYFYI
+227 ATLSKDGSKLFYI
-242 SITESNDEIRLC
+242 STDLETEIRLC

-260 KNATPVRISGGDVL
+260 KNATPVRISGGVVL
-274 AYSVN
+274 AFSVN

-346 DYCSQVYTPDDTLST
+346 DYCSQVYTPDDALST

-377 KAGDSFKIASGVDTL
+377 KAEDSFKIASGVDTL

-403 TDSKTITMY
+403 TDSKTVTMY

-438 DTDAEYRAAMEQY
+438 DTDAEYQAAMKQY
-451 EADMEVYE
+451 KADMEVYE

-480 LNYFNGSQSSVVAE
+480 LNYFNGSSASVVAE
-494 DVRGISISYASSYA
+494 DVFRGSISSADTYA

-514 EYAYPDP
+514 EYTYPDP

-526 LTMDDLEAIIG
+526 LTVDDMEAIIDSNYSYA
-537 STYTY
+537 ST
-542 APTYIYDK
+542 ASDHIHNK
-550 ICSSSAAG
+550 ICSSS
-558 DVVRADVAAHAAD
+558 VAVNGTACAS
-571 GDLRP
+571 DLDIYRIC
-576 AVFRAGHGQ
+576 
-585 GRAVLVG
+585 L
-592 TEDGVVRARAGAH
+592 TEDGQTACIITKNADNSDIDLYQAGISGNSLQTPTQIASDIDDLQIIGNNVVFWQDSAVFVNNARIDDDVLADHVAFRDDGSFVYLVGEEDDNSYQLKSYKDGK
-605 AHITALDRTVG
+605 ITTIADDVFDFGFTTGGDLLYLRDYNLNRCVGTLYLYNGKDSTKLDDDVFL
-616 AGRAAAVGRDARER
+616 
-630 DIVRVDIAGG
+630 I
-640 AVVADLV
+640 L
-647 PGTAD
+647 P
-652 AGDRHGRAGVVGAE
+652 AE
-666 DGAARARARAH
+666 DLAY
-677 AHVAAI
+677 
-683 DRAGAEA
+683 DRG
-690 GIHFIGAFEV
+690 G
-700 IGRYVAD
+700 
-707 GAVIDHRGPAAARL
+707 
-721 RGHHNV
+721 
-727 GARRERGDNAVIRS
+727 
-741 GARSEVDGRRRS
+741 VDG
-753 RAAVTRRRS
+753 
-762 RNGQRKREERGNN
+762 NGRLYIVD
-775 GCFQKSFRHRII
+775 F
-787 LCLVIRERAVQPHSR
+787 
-802 HVHGVVQAVLFCLFD
+802 
-817 HTVAGFQIRVG
+817 
-828 ELELHGDPRRH
+828 
-839 VEVLDLLRVEDLHH
+839 
-853 NDVLV
+853 
-858 GHAAVIEQVVF
+858 
-869 PAQRMA
+869 
-875 FVAQFGRFCCQ
+875 

>member
-16 RFCGACGALIPQ
+16 RFCGACGAPIPQ

-76 AAAQTEPAAAQA
+76 AAAQ
-88 EPAAAQAEPI
+88 AEPI
-98 AAWTEAPTART
+98 AAWAEAPTART
-109 RDAAASAKNTIAAKV
+109 RDAAASAKNTITAKV
-124 KAAGSRSSAE
+124 KTAGSRSSAE

-180 DGNLCVLPNVKKNTD
+180 DGNLCVLPNVKKNAD
-195 LLTMQMFSDPDYLEG
+195 LLTMQMVSDPDALQG
-210 EISDLWDYQNFS
+210 DITGLWDYQDSTN
-222 EACSA
+222 ACSGCG
-227 YVATLSKDGSKYFYI
+227 ATLSKGGSKLFYI
-242 SITESNDEIRLC
+242 STDLETEIRLC

-260 KNATPVRISGGDVL
+260 KNATPVRISGGVVL
-274 AYSVN
+274 AFSVN

-335 SSLGQTEKLSN
+335 SGLGQTEKLSN

-403 TDSKTITMY
+403 TDSKTVTMY

-438 DTDAEYRAAMEQY
+438 DTDAEYQAAMKQY
-451 EADMEVYE
+451 KADMEVYE

-467 QKDLA
+467 QKDLSYIPYA
-472 REQYTLVT
+472 LVT
-480 LNYFNGSQSSVVAE
+480 LNYFNGSSASVVAE
-494 DVRGISISYASSYA
+494 DVFSDSISSADTYA

-550 ICSSSAAG
+550 ICSSSAAVNG
-558 DVVRADVAAHAAD
+558 TACAL
-571 GDLRP
+571 DLDIYRI
-576 AVFRAGHGQ
+576 H
-585 GRAVLVG
+585 L
-592 TEDGVVRARAGAH
+592 TEDGQTAYITTSNTDNSDIDLYQAGISGSGLQTPTQIASDIDDLQIIGNNVVFWQDSAVFVNNARIDDDVLADHVAFRDDGSFVYLVGEEDDNSYQLKSYKDGKTTTIADDVFNFGF
-605 AHITALDRTVG
+605 TTGGELLYLRDYNTNRSEGTLYLYNGKDSTKLDDDVFLILPAEDLAYDR
-616 AGRAAAVGRDARER
+616 
-630 DIVRVDIAGG
+630 GG
-640 AVVADLV
+640 AD
-647 PGTAD
+647 GN
-652 AGDRHGRAGVVGAE
+652 GRLY
-666 DGAARARARAH
+666 
-677 AHVAAI
+677 I
-683 DRAGAEA
+683 
-690 GIHFIGAFEV
+690 
-700 IGRYVAD
+700 
-707 GAVIDHRGPAAARL
+707 
-721 RGHHNV
+721 
-727 GARRERGDNAVIRS
+727 
-741 GARSEVDGRRRS
+741 VD
-753 RAAVTRRRS
+753 
-762 RNGQRKREERGNN
+762 
-775 GCFQKSFRHRII
+775 F
-787 LCLVIRERAVQPHSR
+787 
-802 HVHGVVQAVLFCLFD
+802 
-817 HTVAGFQIRVG
+817 
-828 ELELHGDPRRH
+828 
-839 VEVLDLLRVEDLHH
+839 
-853 NDVLV
+853 
-858 GHAAVIEQVVF
+858 
-869 PAQRMA
+869 
-875 FVAQFGRFCCQ
+875 

>member
-16 RFCGACGALIPQ
+16 RFCGACGAPIPQ

-76 AAAQTEPAAAQA
+76 AAVQAEPAAAQTEPAAAQAEPIAAQAEPAAAQTEPAAAQA

-98 AAWTEAPTART
+98 AAWAEAPTART
-109 RDAAASAKNTIAAKV
+109 RDAAASAKNTITAKV

-180 DGNLCVLPNVKKNTD
+180 DGNLCVLPNVKKNAD
-195 LLTMQMFSDPDYLEG
+195 LLTMQMVSDPDALQG
-210 EISDLWDYQNFS
+210 DITGLWDYQDSTN
-222 EACSA
+222 ACSGCG
-227 YVATLSKDGSKYFYI
+227 ATLSKDGSKLFYI
-242 SITESNDEIRLC
+242 STDLETEIRLC

-260 KNATPVRISGGDVL
+260 KNATPVRISGGVVL
-274 AYSVN
+274 AFSVN
-279 ESATLVTFLR
+279 ESATLVTFMR

-346 DYCSQVYTPDDTLST
+346 DYCSQVYTPDDALST

-377 KAGDSFKIASGVDTL
+377 KAEDSFKIASGVDTL

-403 TDSKTITMY
+403 TDSKTVTMY

-438 DTDAEYRAAMEQY
+438 DTDAEYQAAMKQY
-451 EADMEVYE
+451 KADMEVYE

-550 ICSSSAAG
+550 ICSSSAAVNG
-558 DVVRADVAAHAAD
+558 TACAL
-571 GDLRP
+571 DLDIYRI
-576 AVFRAGHGQ
+576 H
-585 GRAVLVG
+585 L
-592 TEDGVVRARAGAH
+592 TEDGQTAYITTSNTDNSDIDLYQAGISGSGLQTPTQIASDIDDLQIIGNNVVFWQDSAVFVNNARIDDDVLADHVAFRDDGSFVYLVGEEDDNSYQLKSYKDGK
-605 AHITALDRTVG
+605 ITTIADDVFDFGFTTGGDLLYLRDYNLNRCVGTLYLYNGKDSTKLDDDVFLILPAEDLAYDR
-616 AGRAAAVGRDARER
+616 
-630 DIVRVDIAGG
+630 GG
-640 AVVADLV
+640 AD
-647 PGTAD
+647 GN
-652 AGDRHGRAGVVGAE
+652 GRLY
-666 DGAARARARAH
+666 
-677 AHVAAI
+677 I
-683 DRAGAEA
+683 
-690 GIHFIGAFEV
+690 
-700 IGRYVAD
+700 
-707 GAVIDHRGPAAARL
+707 
-721 RGHHNV
+721 
-727 GARRERGDNAVIRS
+727 
-741 GARSEVDGRRRS
+741 VD
-753 RAAVTRRRS
+753 
-762 RNGQRKREERGNN
+762 
-775 GCFQKSFRHRII
+775 F
-787 LCLVIRERAVQPHSR
+787 
-802 HVHGVVQAVLFCLFD
+802 
-817 HTVAGFQIRVG
+817 
-828 ELELHGDPRRH
+828 
-839 VEVLDLLRVEDLHH
+839 
-853 NDVLV
+853 
-858 GHAAVIEQVVF
+858 
-869 PAQRMA
+869 
-875 FVAQFGRFCCQ
+875 

>member
-16 RFCGACGALIPQ
+16 RFCGACGAPIPQ
-28 EPVAPTKVPAPGDA
+28 EPVAPAKVPAPGDA

-63 QSCGAPIAAQAEP
+63 QSCGAPIAAQAEPAAVQAEPAAAQTEPAAAQTEPAAAQAEP

-109 RDAAASAKNTIAAKV
+109 RDAAASAKNTITAKV

-210 EISDLWDYQNFS
+210 EISDLWDYQYFS

-227 YVATLSKDGSKYFYI
+227 YVATLSKDGSKFFYI
-242 SITESNDEIRLC
+242 SSTENNDEIRLY

-260 KNATPVRISGGDVL
+260 KNATPVRISGGVVL
-274 AYSVN
+274 AFSVN

-346 DYCSQVYTPDDTLST
+346 DYCSQVYTPDDALST

-377 KAGDSFKIASGVDTL
+377 KAEDSFKIASGVDTL

-403 TDSKTITMY
+403 TDSKTVTMY

-438 DTDAEYRAAMEQY
+438 DTDAEYQAAMKQY
-451 EADMEVYE
+451 KADMEVYE

-480 LNYFNGSQSSVVAE
+480 LNYFNGSSASVVAE
-494 DVRGISISYASSYA
+494 DVFRGSISSADTYA

-514 EYAYPDP
+514 EYTYPDP

-526 LTMDDLEAIIG
+526 LTVDDMEAIIDSNYSYA
-537 STYTY
+537 ST
-542 APTYIYDK
+542 ASDHIYNK
-550 ICSSSAAG
+550 IRSSS
-558 DVVRADVAAHAAD
+558 VAVNGTACAL
-571 GDLRP
+571 DLDIYRI
-576 AVFRAGHGQ
+576 R
-585 GRAVLVG
+585 L
-592 TEDGVVRARAGAH
+592 TEDGQTACIITKNPDNSDIDLYQAGISGNSLQTPTQIASDIDDLQIIGNNVVFWQDSAVFVNNARIDDDVLADHVAFRDDGSFVYLVGEEDDNSYQLKSYKDGKTTTIADDVFNFGF
-605 AHITALDRTVG
+605 TTGGELLYLRDYNTNRSEGTLYLYNGKDSTKLDDDVFLILPAEDLAYDR
-616 AGRAAAVGRDARER
+616 
-630 DIVRVDIAGG
+630 GG
-640 AVVADLV
+640 AD
-647 PGTAD
+647 GN
-652 AGDRHGRAGVVGAE
+652 GRLY
-666 DGAARARARAH
+666 
-677 AHVAAI
+677 I
-683 DRAGAEA
+683 
-690 GIHFIGAFEV
+690 
-700 IGRYVAD
+700 
-707 GAVIDHRGPAAARL
+707 
-721 RGHHNV
+721 
-727 GARRERGDNAVIRS
+727 
-741 GARSEVDGRRRS
+741 VD
-753 RAAVTRRRS
+753 
-762 RNGQRKREERGNN
+762 
-775 GCFQKSFRHRII
+775 F
-787 LCLVIRERAVQPHSR
+787 
-802 HVHGVVQAVLFCLFD
+802 
-817 HTVAGFQIRVG
+817 
-828 ELELHGDPRRH
+828 
-839 VEVLDLLRVEDLHH
+839 
-853 NDVLV
+853 
-858 GHAAVIEQVVF
+858 
-869 PAQRMA
+869 
-875 FVAQFGRFCCQ
+875 

>member
-16 RFCGACGALIPQ
+16 RFCGACGAPIPQ
-28 EPVAPTKVPAPGDA
+28 EPVAPAKVPAPGDA

-63 QSCGAPIAAQAEP
+63 QSCGAPITAQAEP
-76 AAAQTEPAAAQA
+76 AAAQTEPAAVQA

-98 AAWTEAPTART
+98 AAWAEAPTART
-109 RDAAASAKNTIAAKV
+109 RDAAASAKNTITAKV

-180 DGNLCVLPNVKKNTD
+180 DGNLCVLPNVKKNAD
-195 LLTMQMFSDPDYLEG
+195 LLTMQMVSDPDALQG
-210 EISDLWDYQNFS
+210 DITGLWDYQDSTN
-222 EACSA
+222 ACSGCG
-227 YVATLSKDGSKYFYI
+227 ATLSKDGSKLFYI
-242 SITESNDEIRLC
+242 STDLETEIRLC

-260 KNATPVRISGGDVL
+260 KNATPVRISGGVVL
-274 AYSVN
+274 AFSVN

-346 DYCSQVYTPDDTLST
+346 DYCSQVYTPDDALST

-377 KAGDSFKIASGVDTL
+377 KAEDSFKIASGVDTL

-403 TDSKTITMY
+403 TDSKTVTMY

-438 DTDAEYRAAMEQY
+438 DTDAEYQAAMKQY
-451 EADMEVYE
+451 KADMEVYE

-480 LNYFNGSQSSVVAE
+480 LNYFNGSSASVVAE

-550 ICSSSAAG
+550 ICSSSAAVNG
-558 DVVRADVAAHAAD
+558 TACAL
-571 GDLRP
+571 DLDIYRI
-576 AVFRAGHGQ
+576 H
-585 GRAVLVG
+585 L
-592 TEDGVVRARAGAH
+592 TEDGQTAYITTSNTDNSDIDLYQAGISGSGLQTPTQIASDIDNLQIIGNNVVFWQDSAVFVNNARIDDDVLADHVAFRDDGSFVYLVGEEDDNSYQLKSYKDGKTTTIADDVFNFGF
-605 AHITALDRTVG
+605 TTGGELLYLRDYNTNRSEGTLYLYNGKDSTKLDDDVFLILPAEDLAYDR
-616 AGRAAAVGRDARER
+616 
-630 DIVRVDIAGG
+630 GG
-640 AVVADLV
+640 AD
-647 PGTAD
+647 GN
-652 AGDRHGRAGVVGAE
+652 GRLY
-666 DGAARARARAH
+666 
-677 AHVAAI
+677 I
-683 DRAGAEA
+683 
-690 GIHFIGAFEV
+690 
-700 IGRYVAD
+700 
-707 GAVIDHRGPAAARL
+707 
-721 RGHHNV
+721 
-727 GARRERGDNAVIRS
+727 
-741 GARSEVDGRRRS
+741 VD
-753 RAAVTRRRS
+753 
-762 RNGQRKREERGNN
+762 
-775 GCFQKSFRHRII
+775 F
-787 LCLVIRERAVQPHSR
+787 
-802 HVHGVVQAVLFCLFD
+802 
-817 HTVAGFQIRVG
+817 
-828 ELELHGDPRRH
+828 
-839 VEVLDLLRVEDLHH
+839 
-853 NDVLV
+853 
-858 GHAAVIEQVVF
+858 
-869 PAQRMA
+869 
-875 FVAQFGRFCCQ
+875 

>member
-16 RFCGACGALIPQ
+16 RFCGACGAPIPQ

-76 AAAQTEPAAAQA
+76 AAVQAEPAAAQTEPAAAQA
-88 EPAAAQAEPI
+88 EPIAAQAEPAAAQTEPAAAQAEPI
-98 AAWTEAPTART
+98 AAWAEAPTART
-109 RDAAASAKNTIAAKV
+109 RDAAASAKNTITAKV

-180 DGNLCVLPNVKKNTD
+180 DGNLCVLPNVKKNAD
-195 LLTMQMFSDPDYLEG
+195 LLTMQMVSDPDALQG
-210 EISDLWDYQNFS
+210 DITGLWDYQDSTN
-222 EACSA
+222 ACSGCG
-227 YVATLSKDGSKYFYI
+227 ATLSKDGSKLFYI
-242 SITESNDEIRLC
+242 STDLETEIRLC

-260 KNATPVRISGGDVL
+260 KNATPVRISGGVVL
-274 AYSVN
+274 AFSVN
-279 ESATLVTFLR
+279 ESATLVTFMR

-346 DYCSQVYTPDDTLST
+346 DYCSQVYTPDDALST

-377 KAGDSFKIASGVDTL
+377 KAEDSFKIASGVDTL

-403 TDSKTITMY
+403 TDSKTVTMY

-550 ICSSSAAG
+550 ICSSSAAVNG
-558 DVVRADVAAHAAD
+558 TACAL
-571 GDLRP
+571 DLDIYRI
-576 AVFRAGHGQ
+576 H
-585 GRAVLVG
+585 L
-592 TEDGVVRARAGAH
+592 TEDGQTAYITTSNTDNSDIDLYQAGISGSGLQTPTQIASDIDDLQIIGNNVVFWQDSAVFVNNARIDDDVLADHVAFRDDGSFVYLVGEEDDNSYQLKSYKDGKTTTIADDVFNFGF
-605 AHITALDRTVG
+605 TTGGELLYLRDYNTNRSEGTLYLYNGKDSTKLDDDVFLILPAEDLAYDR
-616 AGRAAAVGRDARER
+616 
-630 DIVRVDIAGG
+630 GG
-640 AVVADLV
+640 AD
-647 PGTAD
+647 GN
-652 AGDRHGRAGVVGAE
+652 GRLY
-666 DGAARARARAH
+666 
-677 AHVAAI
+677 I
-683 DRAGAEA
+683 
-690 GIHFIGAFEV
+690 
-700 IGRYVAD
+700 
-707 GAVIDHRGPAAARL
+707 
-721 RGHHNV
+721 
-727 GARRERGDNAVIRS
+727 
-741 GARSEVDGRRRS
+741 VD
-753 RAAVTRRRS
+753 
-762 RNGQRKREERGNN
+762 
-775 GCFQKSFRHRII
+775 F
-787 LCLVIRERAVQPHSR
+787 
-802 HVHGVVQAVLFCLFD
+802 
-817 HTVAGFQIRVG
+817 
-828 ELELHGDPRRH
+828 
-839 VEVLDLLRVEDLHH
+839 
-853 NDVLV
+853 
-858 GHAAVIEQVVF
+858 
-869 PAQRMA
+869 
-875 FVAQFGRFCCQ
+875 

>member
-16 RFCGACGALIPQ
+16 RFCGACGAPIPQ
-28 EPVAPTKVPAPGDA
+28 EPVAPAKVPAPGDA

-63 QSCGAPIAAQAEP
+63 QSCGAPITAQAEP
-76 AAAQTEPAAAQA
+76 AAAQTEPAAVQA

-98 AAWTEAPTART
+98 AAWAEAPTART
-109 RDAAASAKNTIAAKV
+109 RDAAASAKNTITAKV

-180 DGNLCVLPNVKKNTD
+180 DGNLCVLPNVKKNAD
-195 LLTMQMFSDPDYLEG
+195 LLTMQMVSDPDALQG
-210 EISDLWDYQNFS
+210 DITGLWDYQDSTN
-222 EACSA
+222 ACSGCG
-227 YVATLSKDGSKYFYI
+227 ATLSKDGSKLFYI
-242 SITESNDEIRLC
+242 STDLETEIRLC

-260 KNATPVRISGGDVL
+260 KNATPVRISGGVVL
-274 AYSVN
+274 AFSVN

-346 DYCSQVYTPDDTLST
+346 DYCSQVYTPDDALST

-377 KAGDSFKIASGVDTL
+377 KAEDSFKIASGVDTL

-403 TDSKTITMY
+403 TDRKTVTMY

-438 DTDAEYRAAMEQY
+438 DTDAEYQAAMKQY
-451 EADMEVYE
+451 KADMEVYE

-467 QKDLA
+467 QKDLSYIPYA
-472 REQYTLVT
+472 LVT
-480 LNYFNGSQSSVVAE
+480 LNYFNGSSASVVAE
-494 DVRGISISYASSYA
+494 DVFSDSISRAYIYT

-514 EYAYPDP
+514 EYTCPDP

-526 LTMDDLEAIIG
+526 LTVGDMEAIIDSNYSYA
-537 STYTY
+537 ST
-542 APTYIYDK
+542 ASDHIYNK
-550 ICSSSAAG
+550 IRSSSVAVNGTA
-558 DVVRADVAAHAAD
+558 RAS
-571 GDLRP
+571 DLDIYCIC
-576 AVFRAGHGQ
+576 
-585 GRAVLVG
+585 L
-592 TEDGVVRARAGAH
+592 TEDGQTACIITKNPDNSDIDLYQAGISGNSLQTPTQIASDIDNLQIIGNNAVFWKDSAVFVNDVRIDDDVLADHVAFRDDGSFVYLVGEEDDNSYQLKSYKDGK
-605 AHITALDRTVG
+605 ITTIADDVFDFGFTTGGDLLYLRDYNLNRCVGTLYLYNGKDSTKLDDDVFL
-616 AGRAAAVGRDARER
+616 
-630 DIVRVDIAGG
+630 I
-640 AVVADLV
+640 L
-647 PGTAD
+647 P
-652 AGDRHGRAGVVGAE
+652 AE
-666 DGAARARARAH
+666 DLAY
-677 AHVAAI
+677 
-683 DRAGAEA
+683 DRG
-690 GIHFIGAFEV
+690 G
-700 IGRYVAD
+700 
-707 GAVIDHRGPAAARL
+707 
-721 RGHHNV
+721 
-727 GARRERGDNAVIRS
+727 
-741 GARSEVDGRRRS
+741 VDG
-753 RAAVTRRRS
+753 
-762 RNGQRKREERGNN
+762 NGRLYIVD
-775 GCFQKSFRHRII
+775 F
-787 LCLVIRERAVQPHSR
+787 
-802 HVHGVVQAVLFCLFD
+802 
-817 HTVAGFQIRVG
+817 
-828 ELELHGDPRRH
+828 
-839 VEVLDLLRVEDLHH
+839 
-853 NDVLV
+853 
-858 GHAAVIEQVVF
+858 
-869 PAQRMA
+869 
-875 FVAQFGRFCCQ
+875 

>member
-16 RFCGACGALIPQ
+16 RFCGACGAPIPQ

-76 AAAQTEPAAAQA
+76 AAVQAEPAAAQTEPAAAQAEPIAAQAEPAAAQTEPAAAQA

-98 AAWTEAPTART
+98 AAWAEAPTART
-109 RDAAASAKNTIAAKV
+109 RDAAASAKNTITAKV

-180 DGNLCVLPNVKKNTD
+180 DGNLCVLPNVKKNAD
-195 LLTMQMFSDPDYLEG
+195 LLTMQMVSDPDALQG
-210 EISDLWDYQNFS
+210 DITGLWDYQDSTN
-222 EACSA
+222 ACSGCG
-227 YVATLSKDGSKYFYI
+227 ATLSKDGSKLFYI
-242 SITESNDEIRLC
+242 STDLETEIRLC

-260 KNATPVRISGGDVL
+260 KNATPVRISGGVVL
-274 AYSVN
+274 AFSVN
-279 ESATLVTFLR
+279 ESATLVTFMR

-346 DYCSQVYTPDDTLST
+346 DYCSQVYTPDDALST

-377 KAGDSFKIASGVDTL
+377 KAEDSFKIASGVDTL

-403 TDSKTITMY
+403 TDSKTVTMY

-438 DTDAEYRAAMEQY
+438 DTDAEYQAAMKQY
-451 EADMEVYE
+451 KADMEVYE

-550 ICSSSAAG
+550 ICSSSAAVNG
-558 DVVRADVAAHAAD
+558 TACALDLDIYRIHLTEDGQTAYITTSNTDNSDIDLYQAGISGSGLQTPTQIASDIDDLQIIGNNVVFWQDSAVFVNNARIDDDVLADHVAFRDDGSFVYLVGEEDDNSYQLKSYKDGKTTTIADDVFNFGFTTGGELLYLRDYNTNRSEGTLYLYNGKDSTKLDDDVAAIISGKVTAYD
-571 GDLRP
+571 CGSEIRFKRP
-576 AVFRAGHGQ
+576 A
-585 GRAVLVG
+585 
-592 TEDGVVRARAGAH
+592 
-605 AHITALDRTVG
+605 
-616 AGRAAAVGRDARER
+616 
-630 DIVRVDIAGG
+630 
-640 AVVADLV
+640 
-647 PGTAD
+647 
-652 AGDRHGRAGVVGAE
+652 
-666 DGAARARARAH
+666 
-677 AHVAAI
+677 
-683 DRAGAEA
+683 
-690 GIHFIGAFEV
+690 
-700 IGRYVAD
+700 
-707 GAVIDHRGPAAARL
+707 
-721 RGHHNV
+721 
-727 GARRERGDNAVIRS
+727 
-741 GARSEVDGRRRS
+741 
-753 RAAVTRRRS
+753 
-762 RNGQRKREERGNN
+762 
-775 GCFQKSFRHRII
+775 
-787 LCLVIRERAVQPHSR
+787 
-802 HVHGVVQAVLFCLFD
+802 
-817 HTVAGFQIRVG
+817 
-828 ELELHGDPRRH
+828 
-839 VEVLDLLRVEDLHH
+839 
-853 NDVLV
+853 
-858 GHAAVIEQVVF
+858 
-869 PAQRMA
+869 
-875 FVAQFGRFCCQ
+875 